1 MNDHPLKVEHHNTTS
16 DGGSIASKD
25 YEDRYF
31 QDNGFDE
38 SKEVYIG
45 GNNLEERWESFS
57 GSCFTIGELGF
68 GLGLNFLTTMHC
80 WLKKERSFNLDYIGI
95 DKKILEK
102 KNLVLLEEA
111 FPNLKKEINIFKEC
125 DVVGHNGFEC
135 ISIPDLKIRL
145 ILVTEDVQKAINDIC
160 ISNIDAWFLDGF
172 DPKKNPEMW
181 TEDVLKAVFDLS
193 SSDSSFS
200 SFTSVGRIRR
210 ALLEN
215 GFEVNKVPG
224 FGTKRHRIVGRKFEE
239 NKKSLDIEYFDMEN
253 LYKTKDDY
261 TANEIEVFIDE
272 NKDQLK
278 REYIDFKYVILNPKN
293 LIGIEEFNQE
303 FFDEIDSIENKI
315 SQGSTFDTI
324 LEDINVDIIE
334 VNEFAPSSSKQIN
347 EDLIYSKKTSKID
360 LIESGDNF
368 LLYNIDNQYDR
379 APDLNDEIIKGEI
392 VELIY
397 QKGKFDY
404 NREIIEEI
412 QKKKFDNSK
421 FEELAGSNKEYSSI
435 NSIED
440 DKLIDINSVK
450 MLYALPVNSFAL
462 VNKEDKIY
470 LVKITG
476 TNKNSFNKT
485 DEKYLKFVNSQ
496 NTNNRKSILQSY
508 DQLLNDK
515 YQVQLNQKTI
525 DRVKNYF
532 K

>member
-1 MNDHPLKVEHHNTTS
+1 MIEKLKNLGWKQF
-16 DGGSIASKD
+16 GGLVLIVIIIIA
-25 YEDRYF
+25 F
-31 QDNGFDE
+31 
-38 SKEVYIG
+38 
-45 GNNLEERWESFS
+45 
-57 GSCFTIGELGF
+57 GF
-68 GLGLNFLTTMHC
+68 GGFGGGFSTNNQNNIAKINKTNVTTQDFIDYVNQSGISQ
-80 WLKKERSFNLDYIGI
+80 EAIRDNLDNNIIEELLSGLISTTLI
-95 DKKILEK
+95 DLEIK
-102 KNLVLLEEA
+102 
-111 FPNLKKEINIFKEC
+111 
-125 DVVGHNGFEC
+125 D
-135 ISIPDLKIRL
+135 
-145 ILVTEDVQKAINDIC
+145 
-160 ISNIDAWFLDGF
+160 
-172 DPKKNPEMW
+172 
-181 TEDVLKAVFDLS
+181 FDLS
-193 SSDSSFS
+193 INERTILKNIKENKNFHD
-200 SFTSVGRIRR
+200 
-210 ALLEN
+210 EN
-215 GFEVNKVPG
+215 GTFQRIKYEKFLLSNNLSAPMFELQLKNRELQKHLFDFIG
-224 FGTKRHRIVGRKFEE
+224 AGTITPNFLIEKKFEE
-239 NKKSLDIEYFDMEN
+239 NNKSLNIEYFDMEN
-253 LYKTKDDY
+253 LYKTKDDF
-261 TANEIEVFIDE
+261 TANEIKVFIDE

-347 EDLIYSKKTSKID
+347 EDLIYSKKASKID

-421 FEELAGSNKEYSSI
+421 FEELAGSNKKYSSI

>member
-1 MNDHPLKVEHHNTTS
+1 MIEKLKNLGWKQL
-16 DGGSIASKD
+16 GGLVLIVIIIIA
-25 YEDRYF
+25 F
-31 QDNGFDE
+31 
-38 SKEVYIG
+38 
-45 GNNLEERWESFS
+45 
-57 GSCFTIGELGF
+57 GF
-68 GLGLNFLTTMHC
+68 GGFGGGFSTNNQNNIAKINKTNVTTQDFIDYVNQSGISQ
-80 WLKKERSFNLDYIGI
+80 EAIRDNLDNNIIEELLSGLISTTLI
-95 DKKILEK
+95 DLEIK
-102 KNLVLLEEA
+102 
-111 FPNLKKEINIFKEC
+111 
-125 DVVGHNGFEC
+125 D
-135 ISIPDLKIRL
+135 
-145 ILVTEDVQKAINDIC
+145 
-160 ISNIDAWFLDGF
+160 
-172 DPKKNPEMW
+172 
-181 TEDVLKAVFDLS
+181 FDLS
-193 SSDSSFS
+193 INERTILKNIKENKNFHD
-200 SFTSVGRIRR
+200 
-210 ALLEN
+210 EN
-215 GFEVNKVPG
+215 GTFQRIKYEKFLLSNNLSAAMFELQLKNRELQKHLFDFIG
-224 FGTKRHRIVGRKFEE
+224 AGTITPNFLIEKKFEE
-239 NKKSLDIEYFDMEN
+239 NNKSLDIEYFDMEN

-324 LEDINVDIIE
+324 LEDINVDIIK

-347 EDLIYSKKTSKID
+347 EDLIYSKKASKID
-360 LIESGDNF
+360 LIENGDNF

-412 QKKKFDNSK
+412 QNKKFDNLK
-421 FEELAGSNKEYSSI
+421 FEELAGSKKEYSSI

>member
-1 MNDHPLKVEHHNTTS
+1 MIEKLKNLGWKQFGGLVLIVIIIIAFGFGGFGGGFSTNNQNNIAKINKTNVTTQ
-16 DGGSIASKD
+16 DFID
-25 YEDRYF
+25 YVNQSGISQEAIRD
-31 QDNGFDE
+31 
-38 SKEVYIG
+38 
-45 GNNLEERWESFS
+45 NLENNIIEELLS
-57 GSCFTIGELGF
+57 GLIS
-68 GLGLNFLTTMHC
+68 TT
-80 WLKKERSFNLDYIGI
+80 LI
-95 DKKILEK
+95 DLEIK
-102 KNLVLLEEA
+102 
-111 FPNLKKEINIFKEC
+111 
-125 DVVGHNGFEC
+125 D
-135 ISIPDLKIRL
+135 
-145 ILVTEDVQKAINDIC
+145 
-160 ISNIDAWFLDGF
+160 
-172 DPKKNPEMW
+172 
-181 TEDVLKAVFDLS
+181 FDLS
-193 SSDSSFS
+193 INERTILKNIKENKNFHD
-200 SFTSVGRIRR
+200 
-210 ALLEN
+210 EN
-215 GFEVNKVPG
+215 GTFQRIKYEKFLLSNNLSAAMFELQLKNRELQKHLFDFIG
-224 FGTKRHRIVGRKFEE
+224 AGTITPNFLIEKKFEE
-239 NKKSLDIEYFDMEN
+239 NNKSLDIEYFDMEN

-347 EDLIYSKKTSKID
+347 EDLIYSKKASKID
-360 LIESGDNF
+360 LIENGDNF

>member
-1 MNDHPLKVEHHNTTS
+1 MIEKLKNLGWKQL
-16 DGGSIASKD
+16 GGLVLIVIIIIA
-25 YEDRYF
+25 F
-31 QDNGFDE
+31 
-38 SKEVYIG
+38 
-45 GNNLEERWESFS
+45 
-57 GSCFTIGELGF
+57 GF
-68 GLGLNFLTTMHC
+68 GGFGGGFSTNNQNNIAKINKTNVTTQDFIDYVNQSGISQ
-80 WLKKERSFNLDYIGI
+80 EVIRDNLDNNIIEELLSGLISTTLI
-95 DKKILEK
+95 DLEIK
-102 KNLVLLEEA
+102 
-111 FPNLKKEINIFKEC
+111 
-125 DVVGHNGFEC
+125 D
-135 ISIPDLKIRL
+135 
-145 ILVTEDVQKAINDIC
+145 
-160 ISNIDAWFLDGF
+160 
-172 DPKKNPEMW
+172 
-181 TEDVLKAVFDLS
+181 FDLS
-193 SSDSSFS
+193 INERTILKNIKENKNFQD
-200 SFTSVGRIRR
+200 
-210 ALLEN
+210 EN
-215 GFEVNKVPG
+215 GAFQRIKYEKFLLSNNLSAPMFELQLKNRELQKHLFDFIG
-224 FGTKRHRIVGRKFEE
+224 AGTITPNFLIEKKFEE
-239 NKKSLDIEYFDMEN
+239 NNKSLDIEYFDMEN
-253 LYKTKDDY
+253 LYKTKNDY
-261 TANEIEVFIDE
+261 TVNEIEVFIDE

-334 VNEFAPSSSKQIN
+334 INEFAPSSSKQIN
-347 EDLIYSKKTSKID
+347 EDLIYSKKASKID

-412 QKKKFDNSK
+412 QKKEFNNSK
-421 FEELAGSNKEYSSI
+421 FEELAGSNMEYSSI

-462 VNKEDKIY
+462 VNKEDKIF

-496 NTNNRKSILQSY
+496 NTNNRKTILQSY

>member
-1 MNDHPLKVEHHNTTS
+1 MIEKLKNLGWKQF
-16 DGGSIASKD
+16 GGLVLIVIIIIA
-25 YEDRYF
+25 F
-31 QDNGFDE
+31 
-38 SKEVYIG
+38 
-45 GNNLEERWESFS
+45 
-57 GSCFTIGELGF
+57 GF
-68 GLGLNFLTTMHC
+68 GGFGGGFSTNNQNNIAKINKTNVTTQDFIDYVNQSGISQ
-80 WLKKERSFNLDYIGI
+80 EAIRDNLDNNIIEELLSGLISTTLI
-95 DKKILEK
+95 DLEIK
-102 KNLVLLEEA
+102 
-111 FPNLKKEINIFKEC
+111 
-125 DVVGHNGFEC
+125 D
-135 ISIPDLKIRL
+135 
-145 ILVTEDVQKAINDIC
+145 
-160 ISNIDAWFLDGF
+160 
-172 DPKKNPEMW
+172 
-181 TEDVLKAVFDLS
+181 FDLS
-193 SSDSSFS
+193 ITEKTILKNIKENKNFHD
-200 SFTSVGRIRR
+200 
-210 ALLEN
+210 EN
-215 GFEVNKVPG
+215 GAFQRIKYEKFLLSNNLSAPMFELQLKNRELQKHLFDFIG
-224 FGTKRHRIVGRKFEE
+224 AGTITPNFLIEKKFEE
-239 NKKSLDIEYFDMEN
+239 NNKSLNIEYFDMEN

-261 TANEIEVFIDE
+261 TPIEIQEFINE
-272 NKDQLK
+272 NKEQLK

-293 LIGIEEFNQE
+293 LIGIEEFNQD

-324 LEDINVDIIE
+324 LADINVDIIE
-334 VNEFAPSSSKQIN
+334 VNEFAPSSNKQIN

-421 FEELAGSNKEYSSI
+421 FEELAGSNKKYSSI

-440 DKLIDINSVK
+440 DELIDINSVK
-450 MLYALPVNSFAL
+450 MLYALAVNSFAL